1 MSHSPAPVSTETQTV
16 LAIVSAGPGATLQDA
31 GRRGFLR
38 FGVTGCG
45 PMDPAAFAT
54 AQRALGNPPDAAAIE
69 IPLGGLEVEARGG
82 PLDLAVA
89 GGGYAVALDGRALP
103 SAVAL
108 RLEAGSRLSIRAG
121 ATGAWTY
128 LAVAGAIDVPPVL
141 GSRATHTRSHLGGL
155 EGRALAAGDRLPIVG
170 RRAVV
175 PVPMELEVPWL
186 DASTAPIR
194 VVLGPQDD
202 FFAPDQIAAFL
213 ARDWRLSPRSDR
225 MAYALDGEAP
235 IHARGHDIVSDAVA
249 HGAVQ
254 VPGSGLPFVLM
265 ADRQPTGGYPKIAT
279 VIGADLGRIA
289 QIRPGAPVRFRAVS
303 LAEAVAARRALADRL
318 AAPLHLEPTVRDTF
332 TAEFLLARG
341 LVSGMID
348 ATDPMDEAS

>member
-1 MSHSPAPVSTETQTV
+1 MSLAPEPASAGSRTA
-16 LAIVSAGPGATLQDA
+16 LAIVAAGPGATLQDA

-38 FGVTGCG
+38 YGVTGCG

-82 PLDLAVA
+82 GLDLAVA
-89 GGGYAVALDGRALP
+89 GGDFDLRLDGRRLP

-108 RLEAGSRLSIRAG
+108 RLEPGSRLSIRAG
-121 ATGAWTY
+121 ARGAWTY
-128 LAVAGAIDVPPVL
+128 LAVAGRIDVPPVL

-155 EGRALAAGDRLPIVG
+155 DGRMLTAGDSLPIADPRAALSGPMGLEAPWLAADP
-170 RRAVV
+170 
-175 PVPMELEVPWL
+175 
-186 DASTAPIR
+186 APIR

-202 FFAPDQIAAFL
+202 YFATDQIAAFL
-213 ARDWRLSPRSDR
+213 GRDWRLSPRSDR
-225 MAYALDGEAP
+225 MAHALDGEPLA
-235 IHARGHDIVSDAVA
+235 HARGHDIVSDAVA

-279 VIGADLGRIA
+279 VIGADLGRMA
-289 QIRPGAPVRFRAVS
+289 QIRPGEVVRFAAVD
-303 LAEAVAARRALADRL
+303 LETAVAARRRLGARL
-318 AAPLHLEPTVRDTF
+318 AGAISSTPLVRAEFD
-332 TAEFLLARG
+332 AEFLLRHN
-341 LVSGMID
+341 LVSGTVD
-348 ATDPMDEAS
+348 ANGFDGEA